1 MCELTTAHPEVWK
14 NISAQ
19 LMTIVNKVAG
29 HKDFEEGTR
38 SAAIELA
45 LSLAEQMPSAL
56 RKSADATKSFVATLF
71 GMLMEVE
78 EDEGIWAET
87 VEDADKLSTDPVST
101 ASSAISRLAE
111 AIGEKTTIAICQPII
126 LENVS
131 HDIWANK
138 FAALTLFGLI
148 TQTCADS
155 YENNLQSAMQTAS
168 KGVKDGDA
176 RVRYAA
182 FGALS
187 SLMTY
192 LAPVAQIEFHG
203 ELVPEI
209 AKHMANE
216 PLLKMQAQATNAM
229 LAMCS
234 GLAHDD
240 EEDED
245 DGKNVNGQKI
255 MQQYAADT
263 L

>member
-1 MCELTTAHPEVWK
+1 VEEALKTDEDKGRTALQSMCELTTAHPEVWK

-56 RKSADATKSFVATLF
+56 RKSADSTKSFVATLF

-78 EDEGIWAET
+78 QDEGIWAET

-155 YENNLQSAMQTAS
+155 YESNLQSAMQTAS

-192 LAPVAQIEFHG
+192 LAPVAQI
-203 ELVPEI
+203 
-209 AKHMANE
+209 
-216 PLLKMQAQATNAM
+216 
-229 LAMCS
+229 
-234 GLAHDD
+234 
-240 EEDED
+240 
-245 DGKNVNGQKI
+245 
-255 MQQYAADT
+255 
-263 L
+263 